1 MIKRIIG
8 GLFAVAV
15 IVVIAFTAIGA
26 GSYKSM
32 LPEDLFQREAEP
44 AVEVV
49 EPVAEESAAEVV
61 EPVAEE
67 PAAEVE
73 MQDSM
78 EMDNATEVADD
89 AADAESD
96 EPTEQE

>member
-15 IVVIAFTAIGA
+15 IAVIAFTAIGA
-26 GSYKSM
+26 GTYKSM

-44 AVEVV
+44 A
-49 EPVAEESAAEVV
+49 AEVV

-67 PAAEVE
+67 PAVEVE
-73 MQDSM
+73 MQDSVEM
-78 EMDNATEVADD
+78 ENATEVADD
-89 AADAESD
+89 AAEAEA

>member
-32 LPEDLFQREAEP
+32 LPEDLFQREA
-44 AVEVV
+44 
-49 EPVAEESAAEVV
+49 
-61 EPVAEE
+61 
-67 PAAEVE
+67 
-73 MQDSM
+73 
-78 EMDNATEVADD
+78 
-89 AADAESD
+89 
-96 EPTEQE
+96 

>member
-44 AVEVV
+44 A
-49 EPVAEESAAEVV
+49 AEV
-61 EPVAEE
+61 EELVAEE
-67 PAAEVE
+67 PTEVVE
-73 MQDSM
+73 MQDSV
-78 EMDNATEVADD
+78 EMDDTPEITDD
-89 AADAESD
+89 AAEA

>member
-32 LPEDLFQREAEP
+32 LPEDLFQRAAEP
-44 AVEVV
+44 AAEVE
-49 EPVAEESAAEVV
+49 EPVAEESAE
-61 EPVAEE
+61 
-67 PAAEVE
+67 EVE
-73 MQDSM
+73 MQDSV

-89 AADAESD
+89 AADAELA
-96 EPTEQE
+96 EQE

>member
-15 IVVIAFTAIGA
+15 IAVIAFTAIGA
-26 GSYKSM
+26 GSYRSM
-32 LPEDLFQREAEP
+32 LPEDLFKREAEP

-49 EPVAEESAAEVV
+49 ES
-61 EPVAEE
+61 VAEE

-73 MQDSM
+73 MQDSV
-78 EMDNATEVADD
+78 EMDNATEAEDDVAE
-89 AADAESD
+89 AESD
-96 EPTEQE
+96 EPTEPTEQE

>member
-15 IVVIAFTAIGA
+15 IAVIAFAAIGA
-26 GSYKSM
+26 GTYKSM

-44 AVEVV
+44 V
-49 EPVAEESAAEVV
+49 AEVV
-61 EPVAEE
+61 ESVTEE
-67 PAAEVE
+67 PAEVVE
-73 MQDSM
+73 MQDSVTM
-78 EMDNATEVADD
+78 ENATEVADD
-89 AADAESD
+89 AADATEA

>member
-15 IVVIAFTAIGA
+15 IVVITFTAIGA
-26 GSYKSM
+26 GTYKSM

-49 EPVAEESAAEVV
+49 EPVAEEPAE
-61 EPVAEE
+61 
-67 PAAEVE
+67 EVE

-78 EMDNATEVADD
+78 TMENATEAADD
-89 AADAESD
+89 AADAEA
-96 EPTEQE
+96 EPTKQE

>member
-15 IVVIAFTAIGA
+15 IVVIAFAAIGA

-49 EPVAEESAAEVV
+49 EPAEV
-61 EPVAEE
+61 
-67 PAAEVE
+67 VE
-73 MQDSM
+73 MQDSV
-78 EMDNATEVADD
+78 EMDNAPESVEVAE
-89 AADAESD
+89 DAESA

>member
-15 IVVIAFTAIGA
+15 IAVIAFAAIGA

-49 EPVAEESAAEVV
+49 EPAEV
-61 EPVAEE
+61 
-67 PAAEVE
+67 VE
-73 MQDSM
+73 MQDSLTM
-78 EMDNATEVADD
+78 ENATEVADD
-89 AADAESD
+89 AADAAEA

>member
-32 LPEDLFQREAEP
+32 LPEDLFQRGAEP
-44 AVEVV
+44 VVEVV
-49 EPVAEESAAEVV
+49 EPVAEESAE
-61 EPVAEE
+61 
-67 PAAEVE
+67 EVE
-73 MQDSM
+73 MQDSL
-78 EMDNATEVADD
+78 EMDNATEAADD
-89 AADAESD
+89 AAEA

>member
-44 AVEVV
+44 A
-49 EPVAEESAAEVV
+49 AEVV

-73 MQDSM
+73 MQDSV
-78 EMDNATEVADD
+78 EMDNATEVEDD
-89 AADAESD
+89 AAEA

>member
-44 AVEVV
+44 A
-49 EPVAEESAAEVV
+49 AEVV

-67 PAAEVE
+67 PAEVVE
-73 MQDSM
+73 MQDSV

-89 AADAESD
+89 AAEAES

>member
-15 IVVIAFTAIGA
+15 IAVIAFTAIGA

-32 LPEDLFQREAEP
+32 LPEDLFQREGEP
-44 AVEVV
+44 
-49 EPVAEESAAEVV
+49 AAEVV

-67 PAAEVE
+67 PAEEVE
-73 MQDSM
+73 MQDSVTM
-78 EMDNATEVADD
+78 ENATEVADD

>member
-26 GSYKSM
+26 GTYKSM

-49 EPVAEESAAEVV
+49 EPVAEE
-61 EPVAEE
+61 

-73 MQDSM
+73 MQDSV

-89 AADAESD
+89 AAEAEAI

>member
-26 GSYKSM
+26 GSYRSM

-44 AVEVV
+44 A
-49 EPVAEESAAEVV
+49 AEVV
-61 EPVAEE
+61 ESVAEE
-67 PAAEVE
+67 PAEVVE
-73 MQDSM
+73 MQDSVAM
-78 EMDNATEVADD
+78 ESATESVDNVV
-89 AADAESD
+89 DAEL
-96 EPTEQE
+96 TEQE

>member
-44 AVEVV
+44 AAEVV
-49 EPVAEESAAEVV
+49 EPVAEESAE
-61 EPVAEE
+61 
-67 PAAEVE
+67 EVE
-73 MQDSM
+73 MQDSVEM
-78 EMDNATEVADD
+78 ENATEVADD
-89 AADAESD
+89 AADDAAD
-96 EPTEQE
+96 AEPTEQA

>member
-44 AVEVV
+44 A
-49 EPVAEESAAEVV
+49 AEVE

-67 PAAEVE
+67 PVAEVE
-73 MQDSM
+73 MQDSV
-78 EMDNATEVADD
+78 EMDNATEVADG
-89 AADAESD
+89 AAEAEA

>member
-44 AVEVV
+44 A
-49 EPVAEESAAEVV
+49 AEVV

-67 PAAEVE
+67 PAEEVE
-73 MQDSM
+73 MQDSLTI
-78 EMDNATEVADD
+78 DNATEVADD
-89 AADAESD
+89 AAEAEA

>member
-8 GLFAVAV
+8 VLFAVAV
-15 IVVIAFTAIGA
+15 IAVIAFTAIGA

-49 EPVAEESAAEVV
+49 EPAEV
-61 EPVAEE
+61 
-67 PAAEVE
+67 VE
-73 MQDSM
+73 MQDSVEM
-78 EMDNATEVADD
+78 ENATKVADD
-89 AADAESD
+89 AADAAEAESA

>member
-15 IVVIAFTAIGA
+15 IAVITFTAIGA

-44 AVEVV
+44 AAEVV
-49 EPVAEESAAEVV
+49 EPVAEESAEV
-61 EPVAEE
+61 
-67 PAAEVE
+67 VE
-73 MQDSM
+73 MQDSVTM
-78 EMDNATEVADD
+78 ENATEVVDD
-89 AADAESD
+89 AAGAESA
-96 EPTEQE
+96 EPTEQA

>member
-15 IVVIAFTAIGA
+15 IAVITFTAIGA

-32 LPEDLFQREAEP
+32 LPKDLFQRGAEP
-44 AVEVV
+44 AAEVV
-49 EPVAEESAAEVV
+49 EPVAEESAE
-61 EPVAEE
+61 
-67 PAAEVE
+67 EVE
-73 MQDSM
+73 MQDSV

>member
-32 LPEDLFQREAEP
+32 LPEDLFQRGAEP
-44 AVEVV
+44 
-49 EPVAEESAAEVV
+49 AAEVV

-67 PAAEVE
+67 PAAVVE
-73 MQDSM
+73 MQDSVTM
-78 EMDNATEVADD
+78 ENATEVADD
-89 AADAESD
+89 AAEAEA

>member
-15 IVVIAFTAIGA
+15 IVVIAFTAIGV

-32 LPEDLFQREAEP
+32 LPEALFQREAEP
-44 AVEVV
+44 
-49 EPVAEESAAEVV
+49 AAEVV

-67 PAAEVE
+67 PTEVVE
-73 MQDSM
+73 MQDSV
-78 EMDNATEVADD
+78 EMDNATEAADD
-89 AADAESD
+89 AAGAESAEPA

>member
-44 AVEVV
+44 AAEVV
-49 EPVAEESAAEVV
+49 EPVAEESAE
-61 EPVAEE
+61 
-67 PAAEVE
+67 EVE
-73 MQDSM
+73 MQDSV
-78 EMDNATEVADD
+78 EMDNASESVEVAE
-89 AADAESD
+89 DAESA
-96 EPTEQE
+96 EPAESTEQE

>member
-44 AVEVV
+44 AAEVA
-49 EPVAEESAAEVV
+49 EPVAEESAE
-61 EPVAEE
+61 
-67 PAAEVE
+67 EVE
-73 MQDSM
+73 MQDSVTM
-78 EMDNATEVADD
+78 ENATEVADD
-89 AADAESD
+89 AAEAEA

>member
-26 GSYKSM
+26 GTYKSM

-49 EPVAEESAAEVV
+49 ESAEV
-61 EPVAEE
+61 
-67 PAAEVE
+67 VE
-73 MQDSM
+73 MQDSV

-89 AADAESD
+89 AAGAESA
-96 EPTEQE
+96 ESTEQE

>member
-44 AVEVV
+44 A
-49 EPVAEESAAEVV
+49 AEV
-61 EPVAEE
+61 EELVAEE
-67 PAAEVE
+67 PTEVVE
-73 MQDSM
+73 MQDSV
-78 EMDNATEVADD
+78 EMDNATEAADD
-89 AADAESD
+89 AAEAEA

>member
-44 AVEVV
+44 VV
-49 EPVAEESAAEVV
+49 EVV

-67 PAAEVE
+67 PAEEVE
-73 MQDSM
+73 MQDSVTM
-78 EMDNATEVADD
+78 ENATEVADD
-89 AADAESD
+89 AAGAESA
-96 EPTEQE
+96 EPTEQA

>member
-15 IVVIAFTAIGA
+15 IAVIAFTAIGA

-32 LPEDLFQREAEP
+32 LPEDLFQRAAEP
-44 AVEVV
+44 EVEAVE
-49 EPVAEESAAEVV
+49 PTEV
-61 EPVAEE
+61 
-67 PAAEVE
+67 VE
-73 MQDSM
+73 MQDSLTM
-78 EMDNATEVADD
+78 ENATEVADD
-89 AADAESD
+89 AADAESA

>member
-15 IVVIAFTAIGA
+15 IVVIAFTTIGA

-44 AVEVV
+44 AVEV
-49 EPVAEESAAEVV
+49 E

-67 PAAEVE
+67 PAAVVE
-73 MQDSM
+73 MQDSV

-89 AADAESD
+89 AAEAEL
-96 EPTEQE
+96 TEQE

>member
-15 IVVIAFTAIGA
+15 IAVITFTAIGA

-32 LPEDLFQREAEP
+32 LPEDLFQRGAEP

-49 EPVAEESAAEVV
+49 EPVAEEPAEK
-61 EPVAEE
+61 
-67 PAAEVE
+67 VE
-73 MQDSM
+73 MQDSVTM
-78 EMDNATEVADD
+78 ENATEVADD
-89 AADAESD
+89 AAEAESA

>member
-26 GSYKSM
+26 GTYKSM

-44 AVEVV
+44 VVEVV
-49 EPVAEESAAEVV
+49 EPVAEESAE
-61 EPVAEE
+61 
-67 PAAEVE
+67 EVE
-73 MQDSM
+73 MQDSV
-78 EMDNATEVADD
+78 EMDNATEAADD
-89 AADAESD
+89 AAEAELA
-96 EPTEQE
+96 EPTEQA

>member
-15 IVVIAFTAIGA
+15 IAVITFTAIGA
-26 GSYKSM
+26 GTYKSM
-32 LPEDLFQREAEP
+32 LPEDLFQRE
-44 AVEVV
+44 V
-49 EPVAEESAAEVV
+49 EPAAEVV

-67 PAAEVE
+67 PAEEVE
-73 MQDSM
+73 MQDSV
-78 EMDNATEVADD
+78 EMDNATEAADD
-89 AADAESD
+89 ATEA

>member
-15 IVVIAFTAIGA
+15 IAVIAFTAIGA

-44 AVEVV
+44 A
-49 EPVAEESAAEVV
+49 AEVV

-73 MQDSM
+73 MQDSVTM
-78 EMDNATEVADD
+78 ENATEVADD
-89 AADAESD
+89 AAEAES
-96 EPTEQE
+96 TEQE